1 MDARKFLSGRK
12 VFIMKKLMTLALA
25 AGMLLGAATG
35 ASAIDFKAKGQWL
48 MGFAAGDGS
57 FVSHTN
63 QKGESKKAVDQDDAF
78 SAMQRLR
85 LQLDAVASEALS
97 GTVYFE
103 IGDTTW
109 GQNSSG
115 GALGADSTSVVE
127 LKNAYI
133 DWMVPNTD
141 LKFRMGIQAIA
152 MPNVAGGSA
161 VLDDDVA
168 GIVAS
173 YQFNENVGL
182 TAVWARPFND
192 NWDGDSSASN
202 RWTPDGYQNYHD
214 NVDLFALMVPL
225 TFDGV
230 KVTPWAMYGMIG
242 ANAWDGIDAGTIG
255 KGNYPQYT
263 MRPYPYANGVWGDNI
278 KDINTGKAYGSAFW
292 AGLPISVTAFDPL
305 NIELDINYGYI
316 ESMGRYSVMQQN
328 TGDWRRGDTKRE
340 GWLVKALVEY
350 KLDWGTP
357 GIFGWYSSG
366 DDGNVKNGSE
376 RMPTLS
382 GCGNFMSFMGDANY
396 GWGDG
401 RLYDKNLTYAGTWG
415 VGLRLHDMS
424 FVEDL
429 KHSFRVAYWGGTN
442 SPAMAKY
449 VSTSY
454 GWDNGTVEGPY
465 LTTNDGLLEFNLVN
479 SYQIYE
485 NLEANLELGY
495 IVNMVDDDTW
505 KRSYRS
511 YSYKKQDAWKAQ
523 LIFAY
528 SF

>member
-1 MDARKFLSGRK
+1 MHARKFLSGRK

-35 ASAIDFKAKGQWL
+35 AGAIDFKAKGQWL
-48 MGFAAGDGS
+48 MGFSAGDGS
-57 FVSHTN
+57 LISHTKA
-63 QKGESKKAVDQDDAF
+63 KGSDHNSARDTDDIF
-78 SAMQRLR
+78 SASQRVR

-97 GTVYFE
+97 GTVFFE
-103 IGDTTW
+103 IGDQVW
-109 GQNSSG
+109 GNAESG
-115 GALGADSTSVVE
+115 GALGADGTVVE

-141 LKFRMGIQAIA
+141 LKFRMGIQGIQL
-152 MPNVAGGSA
+152 PNVAGGSA
-161 VLDDDVA
+161 VFDDDVA
-168 GIVAS
+168 GVVAS

-182 TAVWARPFND
+182 TTFWARPYND
-192 NWDGDSSASN
+192 NYNTRADRTN
-202 RWTPDGYQNYHD
+202 YQD
-214 NVDLFALMVPL
+214 NMDLFALMVPL

-230 KVTPWAMYGMIG
+230 KVTPWAMYGMAG
-242 ANAWDGIDAGTIG
+242 ANSKTVKSMGPYTRPISPDDGV
-255 KGNYPQYT
+255 
-263 MRPYPYANGVWGDNI
+263 ANTT
-278 KDINTGKAYGSAFW
+278 TGKAYGSMFW
-292 AGLPISVTAFDPL
+292 AGLPISLTLWDPL
-305 NIELDINYGYI
+305 NVELDINYGYV
-316 ESMGRYSVMQQN
+316 ESMGRYTADRYN
-328 TGDWRRGDTKRE
+328 GTGFRMGDTKRE

-350 KLDWGTP
+350 KMDWGTP
-357 GIFGWYSSG
+357 GIFGWYASG

-376 RMPTLS
+376 RMPTVS
-382 GCGNFMSFMGDANY
+382 GCGNFMSFMGDGNY
-396 GWGDG
+396 GWSSAGS
-401 RLYDKNLTYAGTWG
+401 LYDRNLTYTGTWG
-415 VGLRLHDMS
+415 IGLRIHDLS

-442 SPAMAKY
+442 SPSMAKY
-449 VSTSY
+449 VKHSW
-454 GWDNGTVEGPY
+454 GWDNGLDKDGHY

-495 IVNMVDDDTW
+495 IVNMMDDDTW

-511 YSYKKQDAWKAQ
+511 DSYKKQDAWKAQ